1 MRLLGPSC
9 LRSWGPLA
17 PAVTSPPGG
26 WQAPW
31 RLCVPFPPRG
41 QAGAGYLARRGTRR
55 ARPASAFTLG
65 AAGTRGISAWVRSE
79 RILARFTMLSGTSIS
94 SNSVVALPQL
104 HILAALLCALTL
116 RGGRGLQRGADR
128 AGLVPRNAR
137 LRAAQLRRR
146 GRTADWLPFPEIWL
160 RCRRWCSAVAAGGA
174 APHSSPQRARTAVP
188 LSRLRRAHLMPS
200 AVPSPLGGARRWPT
214 CASHCGPHLP

>member
-1 MRLLGPSC
+1 
-9 LRSWGPLA
+9 
-17 PAVTSPPGG
+17 
-26 WQAPW
+26 
-31 RLCVPFPPRG
+31 
-41 QAGAGYLARRGTRR
+41 
-55 ARPASAFTLG
+55 
-65 AAGTRGISAWVRSE
+65 
-79 RILARFTMLSGTSIS
+79 MLSGTSIS

-104 HILAALLCALTL
+104 HVPAALLCALTL

-160 RCRRWCSAVAAGGA
+160 RCRRWCSAVAAGGL

-200 AVPSPLGGARRWPT
+200 RAVTPGWCTPLADLREPLRPSSPLMSTTALALCLPAEIEATVCGGRVNMPSGGYLKTVPLGNASAALSLSSRRGF
-214 CASHCGPHLP
+214 C

>member
-1 MRLLGPSC
+1 
-9 LRSWGPLA
+9 
-17 PAVTSPPGG
+17 
-26 WQAPW
+26 
-31 RLCVPFPPRG
+31 
-41 QAGAGYLARRGTRR
+41 
-55 ARPASAFTLG
+55 
-65 AAGTRGISAWVRSE
+65 
-79 RILARFTMLSGTSIS
+79 MLSGTSIS

-104 HILAALLCALTL
+104 HVPAALLCALTL

-160 RCRRWCSAVAAGGA
+160 RCRRWCSAVAAGGL

-188 LSRLRRAHLMPS
+188 FSRLRRAHLMPS
-200 AVPSPLGGARRWPT
+200 ARAVTPGWCTPLADLREPLRPSSPLMSTTALALCLPAEIEAGGYLKTVPLGNASADNHG
-214 CASHCGPHLP
+214 CAMHSASH